1 MAIGQRGVSEH
12 NLAFSFGDKQS
23 IADRMKILV
32 TGTSGFVGGAVGR
45 YLRSRGHHVTGL
57 SRRTPRPEA
66 ADRAV
71 AHDLTRPIA
80 DLAPFDIVIH
90 AAALSAPWGR
100 PAAFD
105 KANVDATSHAL
116 ALAARTRARFI
127 LISSSSVLYAPGD
140 QDRLPEAH
148 APDTPPVN
156 DYARTKRAAE
166 ALTAA
171 YPGPWAILR
180 PRAVYGVG
188 DTVLFPRIARA
199 ARLRLLPRFR
209 QAVPAQGDLVSIDTL
224 VRQVARA
231 VEGQAAGIFHLID
244 PAPVRIEAF
253 VSEVLSRLG
262 LPGPA
267 LTVDVD
273 RARKAAAALET
284 VSRWTGWWEPP
295 LTRFGIEVFTATK
308 TFEDTRTRAVLG
320 MPDVP
325 TDLAVDRF
333 RRWWQNG
340 ARLDDPAMGL
350 VGEDP

>member
-1 MAIGQRGVSEH
+1 
-12 NLAFSFGDKQS
+12 
-23 IADRMKILV
+23 MKILV

-57 SRRTPRPEA
+57 SRRPPRAEA
-66 ADRAV
+66 TDRTL
-71 AHDLTRPIA
+71 AHDLARPA
-80 DLAPFDIVIH
+80 PELGPFDAVIH

-105 KANVDATSHAL
+105 AANVEGTRHAL
-116 ALAARTRARFI
+116 AIAARSEARFI

-140 QDRLPEAH
+140 QQGLPEQP

-171 YPGPWAILR
+171 YPGVWAILR

-231 VEGQAAGIFHLID
+231 VEGDARGIFHLID

-253 VSEVLSRLG
+253 VTDVLAGLG

-267 LTVDVD
+267 LTISPDL
-273 RARKAAAALET
+273 ARKAAGRLEAL
-284 VSRWTGWWEPP
+284 SRRTGWWEPP
-295 LTRFGIEVFTATK
+295 LTGFGIEVFTATK
-308 TFEDTRTRAVLG
+308 TFDDRRARALLG
-320 MPDVP
+320 LPDVP
-325 TDLAVDRF
+325 TEVAVDRF
-333 RRWWQNG
+333 RRWWQDG
-340 ARLDDPAMGL
+340 ARLDDPAMGR

>member
-1 MAIGQRGVSEH
+1 
-12 NLAFSFGDKQS
+12 
-23 IADRMKILV
+23 MKILV

-57 SRRTPRPEA
+57 SRRSPRIEA
-66 ADRAV
+66 ADIAV
-71 AHDLTRPIA
+71 AHDLARGVP
-80 DLAPFDIVIH
+80 DLQHFDTVIH

-105 KANVDATSHAL
+105 AANVEATRHVL
-116 ALAARTRARFI
+116 ALAARSKGRVI
-127 LISSSSVLYAPGD
+127 LISSSSVLYQLGD
-140 QDRLPEAH
+140 QEGLAEAP

-166 ALTAA
+166 VLTAA
-171 YPGPWAILR
+171 YPGPWVILR

-209 QAVPAQGDLVSIDTL
+209 MEVPARGDLVSIDTL

-231 VEGQAAGIFHLID
+231 VEGEARGIFHLID
-244 PAPVRIEAF
+244 PGPVGIEDF
-253 VSEVLSRLG
+253 VTKVLARVG
-262 LPGPA
+262 LPGPS
-267 LTVDVD
+267 LTIGVD
-273 RARKAAAALET
+273 RARQAAAAFET
-284 VSRWTGWWEPP
+284 LSRWTGWWEPP
-295 LTRFGIEVFTATK
+295 VTRFGIEVFTATK
-308 TFEDTRTRAVLG
+308 TFQDTRTRAHLG
-320 MPDVP
+320 LPDVP
-325 TDLAVDRF
+325 TDLAVERF